1 MPSAIVLSHRTVAH
15 ELGHLQPWF
24 DHNGFLVRRIYRE
37 DKPELADADLL
48 VVLGSPH
55 SVVTGYCEP
64 AAEAEIA
71 MVGEWLGRA
80 RPYLGVCF
88 GAQVLACAL
97 GGRVRRM
104 AETYRAFAPLTLTG
118 DAPQSLEGSWALWH
132 EDAITAPLGST
143 VLATV
148 PHADT
153 VFVHGSAWGVQP
165 HIELTPDAMARLG
178 PLMNIAPE
186 VWETL
191 YQAMKDDERG
201 LAERAGLLL
210 DTFWASANSLV

>member
-15 ELGHLQPWF
+15 ELGHLEPWF
-24 DHNGFLVRRIYRE
+24 ERNGFHVRRIFRE
-37 DKPELADADLL
+37 DRPELPDADLL

-55 SVVTGYCEP
+55 SVATGYREP
-64 AAEAEIA
+64 PAEEEIA
-71 MVGEWLGRA
+71 IVGEWLEHA

-104 AETYRAFAPLTLTG
+104 AETYRAFAPMILTA
-118 DAPQSLEGSWALWH
+118 DAPQSLQGSWALWH
-132 EDAITAPLGST
+132 EDAMTAPLGSM

-165 HIELTPDAMARLG
+165 HIEFTPDAVARLG
-178 PLMNIAPE
+178 PSMNIAPE
-186 VWETL
+186 VWKTY
-191 YQAMKDDERG
+191 YQTMKDDEGG

-210 DTFWASANSLV
+210 DAFWASANSLV

>member
-1 MPSAIVLSHRTVAH
+1 MPSAVVLSHRNVAH
-15 ELGHLQPWF
+15 ELGHLEPWF
-24 DHNGFLVRRIYRE
+24 ERNGFMVHRIFRE
-37 DKPELADADLL
+37 DRPLLPDADLL
-48 VVLGSPH
+48 VVLGSPN
-55 SVVTGYCEP
+55 SVATGDCQP
-64 AAEAEIA
+64 PAEAEIV
-71 MVGEWLGRA
+71 MVGEWLECA

-97 GGRVRRM
+97 GGTVRRM
-104 AETYRAFAPLTLTG
+104 KETYRSFAPMTLTD
-118 DAPQSLEGSWALWH
+118 DAPSSLEGSWALWH
-132 EDAITAPLGST
+132 EDAITAPLDST
-143 VLATV
+143 VLANV

-165 HIELTPDAMARLG
+165 HIELTPDAVARLG